1 MNRPGRGILT
11 ALLALACAPALFA
24 GELERLHVSAEDL
37 SLKLP
42 LGTGAFAA
50 PAFTAARILDPDGDL
65 EIGQPAEGAPP
76 VDGELE
82 DDLEAEP
89 SEGVAPY
96 DSSRDTGGLGTVGME
111 SVIVQVGEVPQ
122 DLFEKARAYFNANL
136 DRIGNRRHIG
146 IIDFSRHSSRPR
158 FFIIDVSSG
167 LTRALH
173 VAHGRGSD
181 PDNDG
186 YATRFSN
193 KSDSHA
199 SSLGFYLTGETYIG
213 KHGKSMR
220 LHGLSPTN
228 SNALSRAVV
237 IHEAAYV
244 REANMKAG
252 RSFGCPAVA
261 ASEIAGVISS
271 LGGGALIYAGLAG
284 R

>member
-1 MNRPGRGILT
+1 MNRTGRGFLT

-24 GELERLHVSAEDL
+24 GELERLRVSAEDL

-42 LGTGAFAA
+42 LGAFAA
-50 PAFTAARILDPDGDL
+50 PAFTAARVLDPDGDL
-65 EIGQPAEGAPP
+65 EIEPPAEAPPP

-82 DDLEAEP
+82 DERETEP
-89 SEGVAPY
+89 SERDAPY
-96 DSSRDTGGLGTVGME
+96 DSSADTDGLKTAGME

-122 DLFEKARAYFNANL
+122 DLFEKARAYYNANL
-136 DRIGNRRHIG
+136 DRIGNRKHIG

-158 FFIIDVSSG
+158 FFIIDVNGG
-167 LTRALH
+167 LTRAMR

-186 YATRFSN
+186 YATIFSN
-193 KSDSHA
+193 KPNSHA

-220 LHGLSPTN
+220 LHGLSSTN

-237 IHEAAYV
+237 IHEATYV
-244 REANMKAG
+244 REANVKAG

-271 LGGGALIYAGLAG
+271 LQGGALIYAGLAG